1 MRTSFSYLQPVW
13 KEAILYCRL
22 PVQVVCLSLLIMVSS
37 FCHMSY
43 YTLSDVLKRNVSANY
58 LNSLCNWW
66 ICQHAQEQW
75 VRCLQSWHTGNLWLF
90 FIGCAFSLINS
101 LYLSSADSKHSETIR
116 MALQNTPAN
125 VMLVEIIET
134 NKASMLKEHGLWLLA
149 KLAYYGELLPE
160 KL

>member
-1 MRTSFSYLQPVW
+1 
-13 KEAILYCRL
+13 
-22 PVQVVCLSLLIMVSS
+22 
-37 FCHMSY
+37 
-43 YTLSDVLKRNVSANY
+43 
-58 LNSLCNWW
+58 
-66 ICQHAQEQW
+66 
-75 VRCLQSWHTGNLWLF
+75 
-90 FIGCAFSLINS
+90 
-101 LYLSSADSKHSETIR
+101 